1 VPVLPPDVFA
11 WDDAGNNKWLVAGK
25 GALIM
30 NPPSAWAVAKRD
42 APQIA
47 EQLWTF
53 AHPKG
58 PKGRYASFLP
68 YYYCTWKFSKNQSAA
83 KSLIMHLSQRASV
96 ERLVNGS
103 SGYDIPAF
111 SKQHD
116 FKVWLEEGPP
126 KGTIYHYPPRGDQLT
141 SVAGAPASPTIA
153 NQIYT
158 QATMTKMVAQCT
170 VGGKTIEQAII
181 WATRE
186 LEGYMRT

>member
-1 VPVLPPDVFA
+1 VFA

-68 YYYCTWKFSKNQSAA
+68 YYYCTWKFSKNQAAA

-103 SGYDIPAF
+103 GGYDIPPFA
-111 SKQHD
+111 KQHD
-116 FKVWLEEGPP
+116 FKTWLEEGPP
-126 KGTIYHYPPRGDQLT
+126 KGTIYHYPPRGDQKT
-141 SVAGAPASPTIA
+141 SVAGAPASPNIA

-158 QATMTKMVAQCT
+158 QGTITKMIAQCT
-170 VGGKTIEQAII
+170 TGGKTIEQAIA
-181 WATRE
+181 WATQE